1 MLWLGFTLMNLQQL
15 RMLARVPIISA
26 YDPRRESMLAYASP
40 SNKIA
45 IVIIGL
51 VKQSIAQGQFRNSYH
66 HFSTL
71 AILTLLILYLKHPLV
86 LFRRSLLP
94 CKPIQ
99 KHLQSTSSFILVLGK
114 ANVKRAQSCIGG
126 RQNLREYLF
135 YLQLL
140 VGFDT
145 LTYRKR
151 LQLIP
156 YTCGLSRP
164 FSGAV
169 AGELQRGVNIL
180 VCACL
185 LFH

>member
-1 MLWLGFTLMNLQQL
+1 MVGFYLNDLQQL

-26 YDPRRESMLAYASP
+26 YDPSRESMLAYASP

-45 IVIIGL
+45 IMITGL
-51 VKQSIAQGQFRNSYH
+51 VIDCLGTNNFLVTKSSLLKLIQLCLHLNSPQ
-66 HFSTL
+66 
-71 AILTLLILYLKHPLV
+71 LL
-86 LFRRSLLP
+86 FTRSLSS

-99 KHLQSTSSFILVLGK
+99 KHLQSTSSCILFLGK
-114 ANVKRAQSCIGG
+114 ANNKHAQSCIGG

-140 VGFDT
+140 IGFDT
-145 LTYRKR
+145 LIYRRR
-151 LQLIP
+151 LQTIP

-169 AGELQRGVNIL
+169 AWEQQRGVNIL
-180 VCACL
+180 MCACL
-185 LFH
+185 LYH